1 LTLAGSSQA
10 NIALQ
15 ELNKLAT
22 SEGLPAEF
30 TVSSDYYHNLYSPAS
45 GRRNSK
51 NNWYAAYQHV

>member
-45 GRRNSK
+45 GRRNS
-51 NNWYAAYQHV
+51 